1 MRIIEGSPQE
11 IVEYERATG
20 SASHT
25 TPPVDAAPSHAE
37 TADTETDSEAAT
49 LSASA
54 SATPDGASPSLAP
67 EDHVALMKFIYGR
80 AGKNHERTVQT
91 EKFIKRLL
99 EEENIVVAFG
109 RSSKTFDGLA
119 DYLMIRDNGPQRYG
133 AVAYLRPSNGGMT
146 LRLGPDDLERLSLN
160 DEDNGRIQPRNVAP
174 SDPYKINCPLA
185 DDEAAAL
192 AFTLV
197 RAALEAV
204 RSE

>member
-11 IVEYERATG
+11 IVEYERATS
-20 SASHT
+20 SASRT
-25 TPPVDAAPSHAE
+25 VPTMDAAPSREE
-37 TADTETDSEAAT
+37 TADTEPDGEAAT
-49 LSASA
+49 LSAS
-54 SATPDGASPSLAP
+54 TSLAP

-91 EKFIKRLL
+91 EKFVKRLL
-99 EEENIVVAFG
+99 EEESVVVAFG

-133 AVAYLRPSNGGMT
+133 AVAYLRPSNGGVT
-146 LRLGPDDLERLSLN
+146 LRLSPDDLDGLGL
-160 DEDNGRIQPRNVAP
+160 DEKDNGRIQPRNVAP

-185 DDEAAAL
+185 DDETATL
-192 AFTLV
+192 AFRLV
-197 RAALEAV
+197 RAALETV

>member
-11 IVEYERATG
+11 IVEYERLAGVGAETMPTEDNAASPDEETEPARETAAPDG
-20 SASHT
+20 SAS
-25 TPPVDAAPSHAE
+25 
-37 TADTETDSEAAT
+37 
-49 LSASA
+49 LS
-54 SATPDGASPSLAP
+54 L

-80 AGKNHERTVQT
+80 AGKNDVRTFLTER
-91 EKFIKRLL
+91 FIMRLL
-99 EEENIVVAFG
+99 DEEDVVVAFG

-146 LRLGPDDLERLSLN
+146 VRLGPDDLEGFGLE
-160 DEDNGRIQPRNVAP
+160 EDVKRYIQPRNVAP

-185 DDEAAAL
+185 DEDALNLAL
-192 AFTLV
+192 ALV
-197 RAALEAV
+197 RTALDIV